1 MDTLRGESGVS
12 LVETLV
18 TFMLIGIAMTA
29 FFAAIIGGLQSLS
42 ESRARQAASQ
52 VATEVIEGLRARA
65 PAEIAMY
72 VVPLLMLPD
81 EFDSTTVSCGGTL
94 GAFDP
99 DGGGPIGCEPLAE
112 NELGAIHAAA
122 PYQGSVVSSVAEIR
136 VVTIATQV
144 VDSAIPAGTTR
155 VTVVVSYD
163 LPRGSKEV
171 RRSTLFSE
179 VSRG

>member
-81 EFDSTTVSCGGTL
+81 EFDSTTVSCGGT
-94 GAFDP
+94 
-99 DGGGPIGCEPLAE
+99 
-112 NELGAIHAAA
+112 
-122 PYQGSVVSSVAEIR
+122 
-136 VVTIATQV
+136 
-144 VDSAIPAGTTR
+144 
-155 VTVVVSYD
+155 
-163 LPRGSKEV
+163 
-171 RRSTLFSE
+171 
-179 VSRG
+179 

>member
-1 MDTLRGESGVS
+1 
-12 LVETLV
+12 
-18 TFMLIGIAMTA
+18 
-29 FFAAIIGGLQSLS
+29 
-42 ESRARQAASQ
+42 
-52 VATEVIEGLRARA
+52 
-65 PAEIAMY
+65 
-72 VVPLLMLPD
+72 
-81 EFDSTTVSCGGTL
+81 
-94 GAFDP
+94 
-99 DGGGPIGCEPLAE
+99 LAE